1 MDKVRTLDAVLVAA
15 EGAAS
20 LALGGW
26 SFSRR
31 PVAAVRGIVAAG
43 LRFEELIS
51 VAGGLETDL
60 MLCAGA
66 VGRLRGFYFGME
78 ALGNGPGLRQGA
90 EIVEESEGSLIL
102 GLTAAAQGQTFL
114 PLHAEH
120 GAALARLRPDIKP
133 IDCPYTGHAYLAM
146 PAIKPDLAIV
156 HARVADRRGNAI
168 LGGNL
173 GADRL
178 LATAAAHT
186 IVTCDRLVDGIGG
199 DGEEADIA
207 GLMVDAVVH
216 LPGGAAPT
224 ACRPLYEADWE
235 ALIDYAA
242 LTPEGALAWLDGL
255 APAGG
260 SA

>member
-1 MDKVRTLDAVLVAA
+1 M
-15 EGAAS
+15 
-20 LALGGW
+20 ALGGW
-26 SFSRR
+26 SFTRR
-31 PVAAVRGIVAAG
+31 PIGAVRGIVAAG
-43 LRFEELIS
+43 LRFEELVTI
-51 VAGGLETDL
+51 AGGLETDL

-66 VGRLRGFYFGME
+66 VDRLRGFYFGME

-90 EIVEESEGSLIL
+90 EIVEESEGSLVL

-120 GAALARLRPDIKP
+120 GAALAKLRPDIKR

-146 PAIKPDLAIV
+146 PAIKPDVAIL

-186 IVTCDRLVDGIGG
+186 IVTCDELVDGIGG
-199 DGEEADIA
+199 DGSEADIA

-224 ACRPLYEADWE
+224 SCRPLYESDWD
-235 ALIDYAA
+235 ALIAYTE
-242 LTPEGALAWLDGL
+242 LTPDGALAWLDEV
-255 APAGG
+255 APSGG
-260 SA
+260 TL